1 MPETSKGSGGKVLE
15 VAHEIARHHH
25 FAKDAAGV
33 LYRYEHGVYRP
44 DGKEQIAKATKAL
57 LQTSGFFDSKVVDQV
72 TQFFGIDA
80 PSLWPTPTSNIVNV
94 RNGLMNVNT
103 GKRSLHSTQHLS
115 SIQIPVIYNPNAD
128 CDAWDW
134 FLKGSLPEDALQTVF
149 EIIGYAMQTDRS
161 LQKAGLFIGPGEDG
175 KTALLNAV
183 SAFIG
188 RWNTTNLSLHRLE
201 SDRFAC
207 ARLVGKLLNVWADL
221 PSHMLPDSSMFKCI
235 VGQDRIIGENK
246 FERIFEFDPFPFLLF
261 SANNFPRIR
270 DAGHA
275 IFRRWHVL
283 QFERKFTDAEKIPS
297 AELRKLLTEPSQL
310 SGVLNRAL
318 AVLPMIRA
326 NGFSHSVSSQLA
338 MDEFVS
344 LTDPMA
350 AWLNEHTVLAPS
362 THSPMASLLARYNE
376 HMRREQRPEKT
387 QNAFTRDLKRLRP
400 QVETRQRTIGG
411 KIEWCYTGLRLRL
424 K

>member
-1 MPETSKGSGGKVLE
+1 MEAVRGLGRRVLE

-33 LYRYEHGVYRP
+33 LYHYRNGVYRP
-44 DGKEQIAKATKAL
+44 DGKEQIGKATKAL
-57 LQTSGFFDSKVVDQV
+57 LQKSGFFDSKVVDQV

-80 PSLWPTPTSNIVNV
+80 QSLWPIPKSHIINV
-94 RNGLMNVNT
+94 RNGLLDVKT
-103 GKRSLHSTQHLS
+103 GKRYLHSPQHLS
-115 SIQIPVIYNPNAD
+115 SIQIPVIYNPKAD

-134 FLKGSLPEDALQTVF
+134 FLKSSLPEDALQTVF

-175 KTALLNAV
+175 KTALLTAI
-183 SAFIG
+183 STLIG
-188 RWNTTNLSLHRLE
+188 LWNTSNLSLHRIE
-201 SDRFAC
+201 QDRFAC
-207 ARLVGKLLNVWADL
+207 ARLLGKLLNVCADL
-221 PSHMLPDSSMFKCI
+221 PSYMLPDSSMFKCI

-246 FERIFEFDPFPFLLF
+246 FERVFEFNPFTLLLF
-261 SANNFPRIR
+261 SANNYPRIR

-275 IFRRWHVL
+275 NFRRWKVV

-297 AELRKLLTEPSQL
+297 AELHKILTEPSQL

-318 AVLPMIRA
+318 AVLPMIREH
-326 NGFSHSVSSQLA
+326 GFSNSVSSQVA

-350 AWLNEHTVLAPS
+350 AWLSQHTVLSPS
-362 THSPMASLLARYNE
+362 IHSPMATLLAHHNE

-411 KIEWCYTGLRLRL
+411 KIVWCYTGLRLGL